1 MGRYYRAFV
10 PRELG
15 SIDWRGVMS
24 MLQISRC
31 EVSSVLNILREIRDG
46 SDACDIEDDV
56 VENIEILEAIIGDG
70 RVGNI
75 DRNGNDG
82 GTL

>member
-1 MGRYYRAFV
+1 
-10 PRELG
+10 
-15 SIDWRGVMS
+15 

>member
-1 MGRYYRAFV
+1 
-10 PRELG
+10 
-15 SIDWRGVMS
+15 MS